1 MSQQKADTGQI
12 DTEEEDGS
20 AAGGLRFHRL
30 HHALTA
36 LILVSFV
43 LIVVMTTASTG
54 GFVVATGKI
63 LYLLILVSALTWLA
77 TWVVKVWLEKRRP
90 ADG

>member
-1 MSQQKADTGQI
+1 MPAPQN
-12 DTEEEDGS
+12 
-20 AAGGLRFHRL
+20 R
-30 HHALTA
+30 LTA
-36 LILVSFV
+36 ASVDPVRNPLLILVSFV